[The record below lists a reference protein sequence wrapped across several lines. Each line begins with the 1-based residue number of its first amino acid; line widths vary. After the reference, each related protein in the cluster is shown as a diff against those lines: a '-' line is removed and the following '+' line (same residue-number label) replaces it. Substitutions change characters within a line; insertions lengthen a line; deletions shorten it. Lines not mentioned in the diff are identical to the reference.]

1 MSGAG
6 PGLWST
12 GRQRFPRSAKT
23 CGMLL
28 GAGGRWEPAAGD
40 ERGKGRALAQDPQRQ
55 EQAKAYGQIVARAW
69 QDEAF
74 KQRLMADP
82 QAVLAELGIDVPLGR
97 TVQVL
102 EDTEQVMHL
111 VIPLRPGEL
120 SDEQLEQVA
129 GGACQCVE
137 NCCGSYGMSPE

>member
-1 MSGAG
+1 
-6 PGLWST
+6 
-12 GRQRFPRSAKT
+12 
-23 CGMLL
+23 MLL
-28 GAGGRWEPAAGD
+28 GMGGRWELAAGD
-40 ERGKGRALAQDPQRQ
+40 ERGKGRALAQGPQP
-55 EQAKAYGQIVARAW
+55 QAKAYGQMVARAW

-82 QAVLAELGIDVPLGR
+82 HAVLAELGIDVPPGR

-102 EDTEQVMHL
+102 EDTEQVTHL

-129 GGACQCVE
+129 GGDTTCPGPCQGGCQD
-137 NCCGSYGMSPE
+137 SWQS